1 MSSQLSEKQTLIKY
15 SEIFMVFDERQT
27 VTYFNSGVSRSH
39 MTQTL
44 SERDLWQK
52 WEIRFDYR
60 ASLRVCVGVGRIFAG
75 FSAGFDE
82 INKFTK
88 FFQQDYVVS
97 LPNREY
103 RECFVT
109 FPSPHSLLLVC
120 HLRHCASYA
129 SILAH
134 RETMK
139 KRERAKGEVKRNPG
153 NLFPHSHL
161 SSIPGKCLLRAP
173 SLLVPKLTHHRQ
185 TIPCVRGQ

>member
-15 SEIFMVFDERQT
+15 SEISMVFDERQT
-27 VTYFNSGVSRSH
+27 VTHFNSGVSRSD

-52 WEIRFDYR
+52 WVIRFDYR
-60 ASLRVCVGVGRIFAG
+60 ASFRVCVGVGRIFAG

-120 HLRHCASYA
+120 HLRHSASYA
-129 SILAH
+129 SFWLTEKQWKKGNEQKAKLKETPETFSCTVIFLPS
-134 RETMK
+134 RENVFS
-139 KRERAKGEVKRNPG
+139 GLP
-153 NLFPHSHL
+153 
-161 SSIPGKCLLRAP
+161 P
-173 SLLVPKLTHHRQ
+173 S
-185 TIPCVRGQ
+185 

>member
-52 WEIRFDYR
+52 WVIRFDYR

-75 FSAGFDE
+75 FSAGFDK